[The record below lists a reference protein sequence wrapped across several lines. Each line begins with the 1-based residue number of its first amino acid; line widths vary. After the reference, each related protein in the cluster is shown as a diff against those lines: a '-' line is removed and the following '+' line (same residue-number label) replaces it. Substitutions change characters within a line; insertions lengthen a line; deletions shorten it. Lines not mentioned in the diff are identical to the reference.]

1 MKKLGLLLMACIFVG
16 SLFSQNDARDQR
28 KQRAIQESERVAQQL
43 NLTEEQIKQKATIDA
58 QLYQELE
65 GIQAK
70 RKTVMEMRQNMKD
83 ETATA
88 EDREKT
94 SQMMNDLREEQIKI
108 KQEADKKFMNI
119 LTDEQKATYEKM
131 KASKSVK
138 KPVMSK

>member
-43 NLTEEQIKQKATIDA
+43 NLTEEQIKQKATTDA